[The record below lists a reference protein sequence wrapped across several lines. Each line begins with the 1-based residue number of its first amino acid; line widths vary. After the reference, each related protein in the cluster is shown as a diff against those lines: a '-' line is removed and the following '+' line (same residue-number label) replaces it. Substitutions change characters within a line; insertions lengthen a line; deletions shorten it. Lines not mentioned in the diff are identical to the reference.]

1 MVGEKCC
8 ILYEIVRPN
17 KDPSKRTSYSNI
29 VLSLQQNKR
38 CASWSLY
45 WCIYVYIHNHYIYMY
60 MRDHA
65 CILLLAFMSTIVHG
79 GVLQLKISPALG
91 RNHWSCWTIRATK
104 KQLRYSELVSALTD
118 ASLEVPVGSGG
129 PQLSTQRNSNES
141 MRYTAS
147 KVVGL
152 NFLLHSTIW
161 SCSLSWMPALHIL
174 NVKSI
179 PISAYP
185 AAPAALRFAHVGDS
199 SPWPARPFGS
209 VLGVQ
214 PWQSTYCW

>member
-1 MVGEKCC
+1 MHLG
-8 ILYEIVRPN
+8 
-17 KDPSKRTSYSNI
+17 
-29 VLSLQQNKR
+29 
-38 CASWSLY
+38 
-45 WCIYVYIHNHYIYMY
+45 
-60 MRDHA
+60 A
-65 CILLLAFMSTIVHG
+65 CIDVYTYIIITYICTCVYPLVSLHVHDCPRWCSAAE
-79 GVLQLKISPALG
+79 ISPALG

>member
-1 MVGEKCC
+1 
-8 ILYEIVRPN
+8 
-17 KDPSKRTSYSNI
+17 
-29 VLSLQQNKR
+29 
-38 CASWSLY
+38 
-45 WCIYVYIHNHYIYMY
+45 MY

-79 GVLQLKISPALG
+79 GVLQLKISTALG

-152 NFLLHSTIW
+152 NFLLHSTI
-161 SCSLSWMPALHIL
+161 
-174 NVKSI
+174 
-179 PISAYP
+179 
-185 AAPAALRFAHVGDS
+185 
-199 SPWPARPFGS
+199 
-209 VLGVQ
+209 
-214 PWQSTYCW
+214 

>member
-29 VLSLQQNKR
+29 VVYNKTR
-38 CASWSLY
+38 DMHLGA
-45 WCIYVYIHNHYIYMY
+45 CIDVYIYTYIISTCICTYVYPLVSLH
-60 MRDHA
+60 
-65 CILLLAFMSTIVHG
+65 VHDCPRWCSAAE
-79 GVLQLKISPALG
+79 ISPALG

-147 KVVGL
+147 KVVG
-152 NFLLHSTIW
+152 
-161 SCSLSWMPALHIL
+161 
-174 NVKSI
+174 
-179 PISAYP
+179 
-185 AAPAALRFAHVGDS
+185 
-199 SPWPARPFGS
+199 
-209 VLGVQ
+209 
-214 PWQSTYCW
+214 